1 MANVW
6 TLVIVL
12 SVINESNIVNAGF
25 TTTKIGPQPIWNST
39 HTDKLRQDLLLNY
52 DKFARPAQHYNVTKV
67 RFGLTIRH
75 IELNE
80 FKSSLVVHTWIRL
93 AWKDEKLKWNSS
105 NYGGLTTLN
114 LADHEIWQPDIFL
127 YNSATSTAITH
138 YGNIHCVVHNQ
149 GDVLWVPPSQFSVLC
164 SLNLKYWPFDTQHCE
179 MIFGSWTYAGDQI
192 DIDLIENKTK
202 VKRPPEPS
210 FK

>member
-127 YNSATSTAITH
+127 YNRCDKHTE
-138 YGNIHCVVHNQ
+138 VF
-149 GDVLWVPPSQFSVLC
+149 WFS
-164 SLNLKYWPFDTQHCE
+164 NF
-179 MIFGSWTYAGDQI
+179 
-192 DIDLIENKTK
+192 
-202 VKRPPEPS
+202 
-210 FK
+210 